1 MVVKKKEEKTKVKK
15 KENSALED
23 ALYTLFLPLTR
34 NLASPDFEKKLL
46 QADISDDIDIYF
58 SKHLFIAVF
67 ISFAILFFGGFL
79 LAATNNAS
87 SITVLIIIAIVV
99 FFGYLIYAIVNPSMI
114 IAKKVNDIKINL
126 ALVIISMSSVAESGA
141 PPEAMF
147 TASSTKKY
155 TSINKEFSKIRY
167 YLDSLG
173 ISLLE
178 AIDLAS
184 KETPSFEL
192 KKFLLD
198 LKSNIE
204 SGGSLPEFM
213 KKKAEHEKF
222 EYNLRLNAQNKKAEL
237 FGDIYSAVIVAGPL
251 FLFLGVMLLGI
262 VGGDFAGLSI
272 QSILIL
278 GVFILVPI
286 MNIGFIA
293 LMNVF
298 G

>member
-1 MVVKKKEEKTKVKK
+1 MVANNKKDKAKK
-15 KENSALED
+15 NQNSALED
-23 ALYTLFLPLTR
+23 TLYTLFLPLTK
-34 NLASPDFEKKLL
+34 NLKSPDFEKKLL
-46 QADISDDIDIYF
+46 QADIADDIDIYF
-58 SKHLFIAVF
+58 SKHLFIAFF
-67 ISFAILFFGGFL
+67 ILFLILFFGTFL
-79 LAATNNAS
+79 LAATNNVS
-87 SITVLIIIAIVV
+87 SISILLIVSVV
-99 FFGYLIYAIVNPSMI
+99 IFFGYLIYAIVNPYMI
-114 IAKKVNDIKINL
+114 IAKKVNNIKANL

-155 TSINKEFSKIRY
+155 TAINKEFTKIRY

-178 AIDLAS
+178 AIDLAA

-222 EYNLRLNAQNKKAEL
+222 EYNLRLNTQNKKAEL
-237 FGDIYSAVIVAGPL
+237 FGDIYSAVVVAGPL

-262 VGGDFAGLSI
+262 VGGNFGGLSV
-272 QSILIL
+272 QSVMIL
-278 GVFILVPI
+278 GIFFLVPI
-286 MNIGFIA
+286 VNIGFIA

>member
-15 KENSALED
+15 KENNALED

-67 ISFAILFFGGFL
+67 ISFAVLFFGGFL
-79 LAATNNAS
+79 LAATDNAS
-87 SITVLIIIAIVV
+87 AITVLIIISIVV
-99 FFGYLIYAIVNPSMI
+99 FFGYLIYAIVNPQMI

-272 QSILIL
+272 QAILIL